1 MGWGMMGKEGGCGI
15 GVSWCGGG
23 VGMRQGYT
31 GFVHTEHCKSAG
43 VAVEVRLGRSDEDDA
58 GGGV

>member
-31 GFVHTEHCKSAG
+31 GFVHTEHCKSVG
-43 VAVEVRLGRSDEDDA
+43 VAVEVSRA
-58 GGGV
+58 